1 MALAPTLGHRRC
13 RLRHHREH
21 SGHREGGH
29 PRLHGAGRPRK
40 THFLVWQ
47 RRLHLR
53 RPKDLYTCP
62 IGELLR
68 RQSYDYR
75 ERSVRY
81 AARPSA
87 CNACSLRARCTKSTK
102 GRWIRRSFEEEY
114 LERAR
119 GYRDSEPYRKAMRKR
134 AVWVEPLFGEAKD
147 WHGLRRF
154 RLRRLEKV
162 NTEALLKAAGQN
174 IKRLL
179 AFGTR
184 GPKGSEQVAA
194 LRQPAPNLYEFRG
207 VRRHRKRHSRRQEGF
222 FNSLT
227 PSRQSGE

>member
-1 MALAPTLGHRRC
+1 L
-13 RLRHHREH
+13 
-21 SGHREGGH
+21 H
-29 PRLHGAGRPRK
+29 PRSVTADAAYGTTENIVAIEKAGIRAY
-40 THFLVWQ
+40 TALVDHEKRTSLFGRDAFTYDAQ
-47 RRLHLR
+47 
-53 RPKDLYTCP
+53 KDLYTCP
-62 IGELLR
+62 KGEVLR